1 LKYIYLIIFLAGS
14 PFIFAQ
20 SNTSSPYSIGGLG
33 EIAFKGNAINRHMGG
48 LDIVSDSLHANI
60 NNPASLGDLKL
71 VTYSLGLNYK
81 STKLSSNASNES
93 VTSASIDYLVVAIPT
108 KKFTFGFGILPAT
121 SVGYRLQS
129 VIDGEDINN
138 VVNRN
143 EGYGGLN
150 QTFISI
156 GFKVF
161 EFLNFGVSA
170 NYNFGKITNES
181 SRQEQNI
188 DFGTFFTKTSSLVG
202 FNYRFATQLKI
213 PLTSKVRLDAMAYYV
228 PKNSLTATNESVYF
242 TRSVTTQDL
251 GDFENVDLAARNL
264 KETSISLGD
273 QYSFG
278 LGITKEKKW
287 FVGGQYSQRN
297 SADYVN
303 NFISLDNI
311 TYANGSRLSF
321 GGFYLPDYSSI
332 TSYWKRIVYRAGMR
346 FEDTGV
352 LFNNQPLKETGIS
365 FGVSLPMAGYSNA
378 NIGIE
383 FGKRGSQDNGLIQE
397 SYWNLIVG
405 LSLNDI
411 WFIKR
416 KFNFNLYIK

>member
-1 LKYIYLIIFLAGS
+1 MKYIYLIIFLAGS

-33 EIAFKGNAINRHMGG
+33 EIAFKGNAINRLMGG
-48 LDIVSDSLHANI
+48 LDIVSDSLHANL

-71 VTYSLGLNYK
+71 VTYGLGLNYK
-81 STKLSSNASNES
+81 STKLSSSASNES

-129 VIDGEDINN
+129 VIEGDDINN

-150 QTFISI
+150 QTFLSI

-170 NYNFGKITNES
+170 NYNFGRITNES

-188 DFGTFFTKTSSLVG
+188 DFGTFFTKTSSLAG

-213 PLTSKVRLDAMAYYV
+213 PLTSKVRLDVMAYYV
-228 PKNSLTATNESVYF
+228 PNNSLTATNESVYF

-251 GDFENVDLAARNL
+251 GDFENVDLAAINL
-264 KETSISLGD
+264 DETTISLGN

-278 LGITKEKKW
+278 LGITKDKKW
-287 FVGGQYSQRN
+287 FVGGQYSRRN

-332 TSYWKRIVYRAGMR
+332 TSYWKRIVYRAGVR

-365 FGVSLPMAGYSNA
+365 FGVSLPMAGFSNA
-378 NIGIE
+378 NIGLE

-416 KFNFNLYIK
+416 KFN

>member
-1 LKYIYLIIFLAGS
+1 MKYIYLIIFLAGS

-33 EIAFKGNAINRHMGG
+33 EIAFKGNAINRLMGG
-48 LDIVSDSLHANI
+48 LDIVSDSLHANL

-81 STKLSSNASNES
+81 STKLSSSASNES

-129 VIDGEDINN
+129 VIEGDDINN

-143 EGYGGLN
+143 EGFGGLN
-150 QTFISI
+150 QTFLSI

-188 DFGTFFTKTSSLVG
+188 DFGTFFTKTSSLAG

-228 PKNSLTATNESVYF
+228 PNNSLTATNESVYF

-251 GDFENVDLAARNL
+251 GDFENVDLAAINL
-264 KETSISLGD
+264 DETTISLGN

-278 LGITKEKKW
+278 LGITKDKKW
-287 FVGGQYSQRN
+287 FVGGQYSRRN

-332 TSYWKRIVYRAGMR
+332 TSYWKRIVYRAGVR

-365 FGVSLPMAGYSNA
+365 FGVSLPMAGFSNA
-378 NIGIE
+378 NIGLE
-383 FGKRGSQDNGLIQE
+383 FGKRGSQENGLIQE

-416 KFNFNLYIK
+416 KFN

>member
-1 LKYIYLIIFLAGS
+1 MKYIYLIIFLAGS

-228 PKNSLTATNESVYF
+228 PENSLTATNESVYF

-287 FVGGQYSQRN
+287 FVGGQYYQRN
-297 SADYVN
+297 SADYVD

-311 TYANGSRLSF
+311 MYANGSRLSF

-416 KFNFNLYIK
+416 KFN

>member
-1 LKYIYLIIFLAGS
+1 MKYIYLLIFLAGS

-33 EIAFKGNAINRHMGG
+33 EIAFKGNAINRLMGG
-48 LDIVSDSLHANI
+48 LDIVSDSLHANL

-81 STKLSSNASNES
+81 STKLSSSASNES

-129 VIDGEDINN
+129 VIEGDDINN

-143 EGYGGLN
+143 EGFGGLN
-150 QTFISI
+150 QTFLSI

-188 DFGTFFTKTSSLVG
+188 DFGTFFTKTSSLAG

-213 PLTSKVRLDAMAYYV
+213 PLTSKARLDAMAYYV
-228 PKNSLTATNESVYF
+228 PNNSLTATNESVYF

-251 GDFENVDLAARNL
+251 GDFENVDLAAINL
-264 KETSISLGD
+264 DETTISLGN

-278 LGITKEKKW
+278 LGITKDKKW
-287 FVGGQYSQRN
+287 FVGGQYSRRN

-332 TSYWKRIVYRAGMR
+332 TSYWKRIVYRAGVR

-365 FGVSLPMAGYSNA
+365 FGVSLPMAGFSNA
-378 NIGIE
+378 NIGFE

-416 KFNFNLYIK
+416 KFN

>member
-1 LKYIYLIIFLAGS
+1 MKYIYLIIFLAGS

-33 EIAFKGNAINRHMGG
+33 EIAFKGNAINRLMGG
-48 LDIVSDSLHANI
+48 LDIVSDSLHANL

-81 STKLSSNASNES
+81 STKLSSSASNET

-129 VIDGEDINN
+129 VIEGDDINN
-138 VVNRN
+138 VVNLN
-143 EGYGGLN
+143 EGFGGLN
-150 QTFISI
+150 QTFLSI

-161 EFLNFGVSA
+161 EFLNFGVSV

-188 DFGTFFTKTSSLVG
+188 DFGTFFTKTSSLAG

-228 PKNSLTATNESVYF
+228 PNNSLTATNESVYF

-251 GDFENVDLAARNL
+251 GDFENVDLAAINL
-264 KETSISLGD
+264 DETTISLGN

-278 LGITKEKKW
+278 LGITKDKKW
-287 FVGGQYSQRN
+287 FVGGQYSRRN

-332 TSYWKRIVYRAGMR
+332 TSYWKRIVYRAGVR
-346 FEDTGV
+346 SEDTGV

-365 FGVSLPMAGYSNA
+365 FGVSLPMAGFSNA
-378 NIGIE
+378 NIGFE

-416 KFNFNLYIK
+416 KFN

>member
-1 LKYIYLIIFLAGS
+1 MKYIYLIIFLAGS

-129 VIDGEDINN
+129 VIDGENINN

-228 PKNSLTATNESVYF
+228 PENSLTATNESVYF

-416 KFNFNLYIK
+416 KFN

>member
-1 LKYIYLIIFLAGS
+1 MKYIYLIIFLAGS
-14 PFIFAQ
+14 TFIFAQ

-48 LDIVSDSLHANI
+48 LDIVLDSLHANI

-81 STKLSSNASNES
+81 STKLSSIASNES

-129 VIDGEDINN
+129 ATDGEDINN

-150 QTFISI
+150 QTFLSV
-156 GFKVF
+156 GFKIF
-161 EFLNFGVSA
+161 DFLNFGVSA

-202 FNYRFATQLKI
+202 FNYRFAIQLKI
-213 PLTSKVRLDAMAYYV
+213 PLTSKVRLDAMVYYV
-228 PKNSLTATNESVYF
+228 PKNSLTSINESVYF

-278 LGITKEKKW
+278 LG
-287 FVGGQYSQRN
+287 
-297 SADYVN
+297 
-303 NFISLDNI
+303 
-311 TYANGSRLSF
+311 
-321 GGFYLPDYSSI
+321 
-332 TSYWKRIVYRAGMR
+332 
-346 FEDTGV
+346 
-352 LFNNQPLKETGIS
+352 
-365 FGVSLPMAGYSNA
+365 
-378 NIGIE
+378 
-383 FGKRGSQDNGLIQE
+383 
-397 SYWNLIVG
+397 
-405 LSLNDI
+405 
-411 WFIKR
+411 
-416 KFNFNLYIK
+416 

>member
-1 LKYIYLIIFLAGS
+1 MKYIYLIIFLAGS

-129 VIDGEDINN
+129 VIDGENINN

-416 KFNFNLYIK
+416 KFN

>member
-33 EIAFKGNAINRHMGG
+33 EIAFKGNAINRLMGG
-48 LDIVSDSLHANI
+48 LDIVSDSLHANL

-81 STKLSSNASNES
+81 STKLSSSASNES

-129 VIDGEDINN
+129 VIEGDDINN

-143 EGYGGLN
+143 EGFGGLN
-150 QTFISI
+150 QTFLSI
-156 GFKVF
+156 GFKFF

-188 DFGTFFTKTSSLVG
+188 DFGTFFTKTSSLAG
-202 FNYRFATQLKI
+202 FNYRFASQLKI

-228 PKNSLTATNESVYF
+228 PNNSLTATNESVYF

-251 GDFENVDLAARNL
+251 GDFENVDLAAINL
-264 KETSISLGD
+264 DETTISLGN
-273 QYSFG
+273 QYSYG
-278 LGITKEKKW
+278 LGITKDKKW
-287 FVGGQYSQRN
+287 FVGGQYSRRN

-332 TSYWKRIVYRAGMR
+332 TSYWKRIVYRAGVR

-365 FGVSLPMAGYSNA
+365 FGVSLPMAGFSNA
-378 NIGIE
+378 NIGLE

-416 KFNFNLYIK
+416 KFN

>member
-1 LKYIYLIIFLAGS
+1 MKYIYLIIFLAGS

-33 EIAFKGNAINRHMGG
+33 EIAFKGNAINRLMGG
-48 LDIVSDSLHANI
+48 LDIVSDSLHANL

-81 STKLSSNASNES
+81 STKLSSSASNES

-129 VIDGEDINN
+129 VIEGDDINN
-138 VVNRN
+138 VVNLN
-143 EGYGGLN
+143 EGFGGLN
-150 QTFISI
+150 QTFLSI

-161 EFLNFGVSA
+161 EFLNFGVSV

-188 DFGTFFTKTSSLVG
+188 DFGTFFTKTSSLAG

-228 PKNSLTATNESVYF
+228 PNNSLTATNESVYF

-251 GDFENVDLAARNL
+251 GDFENVDLAAINL
-264 KETSISLGD
+264 DETTISLGN

-278 LGITKEKKW
+278 LGITKDKKW
-287 FVGGQYSQRN
+287 FVGGQYSRRN

-332 TSYWKRIVYRAGMR
+332 TSYWKRIVYRAGVR
-346 FEDTGV
+346 SEDTGV

-365 FGVSLPMAGYSNA
+365 FGVSLPMAGFSNA
-378 NIGIE
+378 NIGLE

-416 KFNFNLYIK
+416 KFN

>member
-1 LKYIYLIIFLAGS
+1 MKYIYLIIFLAVS
-14 PFIFAQ
+14 PYIFAQ

-129 VIDGEDINN
+129 VFDSEDINN

-213 PLTSKVRLDAMAYYV
+213 PLTSKIRLDAMAYYV
-228 PKNSLTATNESVYF
+228 PENSLTATNESVYF

-397 SYWNLIVG
+397 SYWNLIIG

-416 KFNFNLYIK
+416 KFN

>member
-1 LKYIYLIIFLAGS
+1 MKYIYLIIFLAGS

-33 EIAFKGNAINRHMGG
+33 EIAFKGNAINRLMGG
-48 LDIVSDSLHANI
+48 LDIVSDSLHANL

-81 STKLSSNASNES
+81 STKLSSIAANES
-93 VTSASIDYLVVAIPT
+93 VISASIDYLVVAIPT

-129 VIDGEDINN
+129 VIEGDDINN

-150 QTFISI
+150 QTFLSI

-170 NYNFGKITNES
+170 NYNFGRITNES

-188 DFGTFFTKTSSLVG
+188 DFGTFFTKTSSLAG
-202 FNYRFATQLKI
+202 FNYRFAIQLKI
-213 PLTSKVRLDAMAYYV
+213 PLTSRVRLDAMAYYV
-228 PKNSLTATNESVYF
+228 PNNSLTATNESVYF

-251 GDFENVDLAARNL
+251 GDFENLDLAAINL
-264 KETSISLGD
+264 NETSISLGN

-278 LGITKEKKW
+278 LGITKDKKW
-287 FVGGQYSQRN
+287 FVGGQYSRRN

-332 TSYWKRIVYRAGMR
+332 TSYWKRIVYRAGVR

-352 LFNNQPLKETGIS
+352 LFNDQALKETGIS
-365 FGVSLPMAGYSNA
+365 FGVSLPMAGFSNA
-378 NIGIE
+378 NIGLE
-383 FGKRGSQDNGLIQE
+383 FGKRGNQDNGLIQE

-416 KFNFNLYIK
+416 KFN

>member
-1 LKYIYLIIFLAGS
+1 MKYIYLIIFLAGS

-33 EIAFKGNAINRHMGG
+33 EIAFKGNAINRLMGG
-48 LDIVSDSLHANI
+48 LDIVSDSLHANL

-71 VTYSLGLNYK
+71 VTYGLGLNYK
-81 STKLSSNASNES
+81 STKLSSSASNES

-129 VIDGEDINN
+129 VIEGDDINN

-143 EGYGGLN
+143 EGFGGLN
-150 QTFISI
+150 QTFLSI

-170 NYNFGKITNES
+170 NYNFGRITNES

-188 DFGTFFTKTSSLVG
+188 DFGTFFTKTSSLAG

-228 PKNSLTATNESVYF
+228 PNNSLTATNESVYF

-251 GDFENVDLAARNL
+251 GDFENVDLAAINL
-264 KETSISLGD
+264 DETTISLGN

-278 LGITKEKKW
+278 LGITKDKKW
-287 FVGGQYSQRN
+287 FVGGQYSRRN

-332 TSYWKRIVYRAGMR
+332 TSYWKRIVYRAGVR

-365 FGVSLPMAGYSNA
+365 FGVSLPMAGFSNA
-378 NIGIE
+378 NIGFE

-416 KFNFNLYIK
+416 KFN

>member
-1 LKYIYLIIFLAGS
+1 MKYIYLIIFLAGS

-20 SNTSSPYSIGGLG
+20 SNTSSPYSVGGLG

-48 LDIVSDSLHANI
+48 LDIVLDSLHANI

-81 STKLSSNASNES
+81 STKLSSIASNES

-129 VIDGEDINN
+129 ATDGEDINN

-150 QTFISI
+150 QTFLSV
-156 GFKVF
+156 GFKIF
-161 EFLNFGVSA
+161 DFLNFGVSA

-202 FNYRFATQLKI
+202 FNYRFAIQLKI
-213 PLTSKVRLDAMAYYV
+213 PLTSKVRLDAMVYYV
-228 PKNSLTATNESVYF
+228 PKNSLTSINESVYF

-278 LGITKEKKW
+278 LGVTKEKKW
-287 FVGGQYSQRN
+287 FVGGQYSLHN
-297 SADYVN
+297 SADYVD

-311 TYANGSRLSF
+311 MYANGSRLSF

-332 TSYWKRIVYRAGMR
+332 KSYWKRIVYRAGMR

-352 LFNNQPLKETGIS
+352 LFNNQSLKETGIS

-378 NIGIE
+378 NIGLE

-397 SYWNLIVG
+397 SYWNLIIG

-416 KFNFNLYIK
+416 KFN

>member
-1 LKYIYLIIFLAGS
+1 MKYIYLIIFLAGS

-93 VTSASIDYLVVAIPT
+93 VTSASINYLVVAIPT
-108 KKFTFGFGILPAT
+108 KKFTFGFGILPTT

-129 VIDGEDINN
+129 VIDGENINN

-251 GDFENVDLAARNL
+251 GDFENLDLAARNL

-416 KFNFNLYIK
+416 KFN

>member
-129 VIDGEDINN
+129 VFDSEDINN

-383 FGKRGSQDNGLIQE
+383 IGKRGSQDNGLIQE

-416 KFNFNLYIK
+416 KFN

>member
-1 LKYIYLIIFLAGS
+1 MKYIYLIIFLAGS

-33 EIAFKGNAINRHMGG
+33 EIAFKGNAINRLMGG
-48 LDIVSDSLHANI
+48 LDIVSDSLHANL

-71 VTYSLGLNYK
+71 VTYGLGLNYK
-81 STKLSSNASNES
+81 STKLSSSASNES

-129 VIDGEDINN
+129 VIEGDDINN

-143 EGYGGLN
+143 EGFGGLN
-150 QTFISI
+150 QTFLSI

-170 NYNFGKITNES
+170 NYNFGRITNES

-188 DFGTFFTKTSSLVG
+188 DFGTFFTKTSSLAG

-228 PKNSLTATNESVYF
+228 PNNSLTATNESVYF

-251 GDFENVDLAARNL
+251 GDFENVNLAAINL
-264 KETSISLGD
+264 DETTISLGN

-278 LGITKEKKW
+278 LGITKDKKW
-287 FVGGQYSQRN
+287 FVGGQYSRRN

-332 TSYWKRIVYRAGMR
+332 TSYWKRIVYRTGVR

-365 FGVSLPMAGYSNA
+365 FGVSLPMAGFSNA
-378 NIGIE
+378 NIGFE

-416 KFNFNLYIK
+416 KFN

>member
-1 LKYIYLIIFLAGS
+1 MKYIYLIIFLAGS

-33 EIAFKGNAINRHMGG
+33 EIAFKGNAINRLMGG
-48 LDIVSDSLHANI
+48 LDIVSDSLHANL

-81 STKLSSNASNES
+81 STKLSSSASNET

-129 VIDGEDINN
+129 VIEGDDINN

-150 QTFISI
+150 QTFLSI

-170 NYNFGKITNES
+170 NYNFGRITNES

-188 DFGTFFTKTSSLVG
+188 DFGTFFTKTSSLAG

-228 PKNSLTATNESVYF
+228 PNNSLTATNESVYF

-251 GDFENVDLAARNL
+251 GDFENVDLAAINL
-264 KETSISLGD
+264 DETTISLGN

-278 LGITKEKKW
+278 LGITKDKKW
-287 FVGGQYSQRN
+287 FVGGQYSRRN

-332 TSYWKRIVYRAGMR
+332 TSYWKRIVYRAGVR

-365 FGVSLPMAGYSNA
+365 FGVSLPMAGFSNA
-378 NIGIE
+378 NIGLE

-416 KFNFNLYIK
+416 KFN

>member
-1 LKYIYLIIFLAGS
+1 MKYIYLIIFLAGS

-81 STKLSSNASNES
+81 STKLSSSASNES

-416 KFNFNLYIK
+416 KFN

>member
-1 LKYIYLIIFLAGS
+1 MKYIYLIIFLAGS
-14 PFIFAQ
+14 PFISAQ

-33 EIAFKGNAINRHMGG
+33 EIAFKGNAINRLMGG
-48 LDIVSDSLHANI
+48 LDIVSDSLHANL

-71 VTYSLGLNYK
+71 VTYGLGLNYK
-81 STKLSSNASNES
+81 STKLSSSASNES
-93 VTSASIDYLVVAIPT
+93 VTSAAIDYLVVAIPT

-129 VIDGEDINN
+129 VIEGDNINN
-138 VVNRN
+138 VVNLN
-143 EGYGGLN
+143 EGFGGLN
-150 QTFISI
+150 QTFLSI

-188 DFGTFFTKTSSLVG
+188 DFGTFFTKTSSLAG

-228 PKNSLTATNESVYF
+228 PNNSLTATNESVYF

-251 GDFENVDLAARNL
+251 GDFENVDLAAINL
-264 KETSISLGD
+264 DETTISLGN

-278 LGITKEKKW
+278 LGITKDKKW
-287 FVGGQYSQRN
+287 FVGGQYSRRN

-332 TSYWKRIVYRAGMR
+332 TSYWKRIVYRAGVR

-365 FGVSLPMAGYSNA
+365 FGVSLPMAGFSNA
-378 NIGIE
+378 NIGLE

-416 KFNFNLYIK
+416 KFN

>member
-1 LKYIYLIIFLAGS
+1 MKYIYLIIFLAGS

-129 VIDGEDINN
+129 VFDSEDINN

-416 KFNFNLYIK
+416 KFN

>member
-1 LKYIYLIIFLAGS
+1 MKYIYLIIFLAGS

-93 VTSASIDYLVVAIPT
+93 VTSASINYLVVAIPT

-129 VIDGEDINN
+129 VIEGEDINN

-416 KFNFNLYIK
+416 KFN

>member
-129 VIDGEDINN
+129 VIDGENINN

-251 GDFENVDLAARNL
+251 GDFENLDLAARNL

-416 KFNFNLYIK
+416 KFN

>member
-1 LKYIYLIIFLAGS
+1 MKYIYLIIFLAGS

-228 PKNSLTATNESVYF
+228 PENSLTATNESVYF

-416 KFNFNLYIK
+416 KFN

>member
-1 LKYIYLIIFLAGS
+1 MKYIYLIIFLAGS

-251 GDFENVDLAARNL
+251 GDFENLDLAARNL

-287 FVGGQYSQRN
+287 FVGGQYYQRN
-297 SADYVN
+297 SADYVD

-311 TYANGSRLSF
+311 MYANGSRLSF

-416 KFNFNLYIK
+416 KFN

>member
-1 LKYIYLIIFLAGS
+1 MKYIYLIIFLAGS

-33 EIAFKGNAINRHMGG
+33 ESAFKGNAINRHMGG

-93 VTSASIDYLVVAIPT
+93 VTSASINYLVVAIPT

-251 GDFENVDLAARNL
+251 GDFENLDLAARNL

-416 KFNFNLYIK
+416 KFN

>member
-1 LKYIYLIIFLAGS
+1 MKYIYLIIFLAGS

-93 VTSASIDYLVVAIPT
+93 VTSASINYLVVAIPT

-228 PKNSLTATNESVYF
+228 PENSLTATNESVYF

-251 GDFENVDLAARNL
+251 GDFENLDLAARNL

-416 KFNFNLYIK
+416 KFN

>member
-1 LKYIYLIIFLAGS
+1 MKYIYLIIFLAGS

-33 EIAFKGNAINRHMGG
+33 EIAFKGNAINRLMGG
-48 LDIVSDSLHANI
+48 LDIVSDSLHANL

-81 STKLSSNASNES
+81 STKLSSSASNES

-129 VIDGEDINN
+129 VIEGDDINN
-138 VVNRN
+138 VVNLN
-143 EGYGGLN
+143 EGFGGLN
-150 QTFISI
+150 QTFLSI
-156 GFKVF
+156 GFKFF

-188 DFGTFFTKTSSLVG
+188 DFGSFFTKTSSLAG

-228 PKNSLTATNESVYF
+228 PNNSLTATNESVYF

-251 GDFENVDLAARNL
+251 GDFENVDLAAINL
-264 KETSISLGD
+264 DETTISLGN

-278 LGITKEKKW
+278 LGITKDKKW
-287 FVGGQYSQRN
+287 FVGGQYSRRN

-332 TSYWKRIVYRAGMR
+332 TSYWKRIVYRAGVR
-346 FEDTGV
+346 SEDTGV

-365 FGVSLPMAGYSNA
+365 FGVSLPMAGFSNA
-378 NIGIE
+378 NIGFE

-416 KFNFNLYIK
+416 KFN

>member
-1 LKYIYLIIFLAGS
+1 MKYIYLIIFLAGS

-33 EIAFKGNAINRHMGG
+33 EIAFKGNAINRLMGG
-48 LDIVSDSLHANI
+48 LDIVSDSLHANL

-71 VTYSLGLNYK
+71 VTYGLGLNYK
-81 STKLSSNASNES
+81 STKLSSSASNES

-129 VIDGEDINN
+129 VIEGDDINN

-143 EGYGGLN
+143 EGFGGLN
-150 QTFISI
+150 QTFLSI

-170 NYNFGKITNES
+170 NYNFGRITNES

-188 DFGTFFTKTSSLVG
+188 DFGTFFTKTSSLAG

-228 PKNSLTATNESVYF
+228 PNNSLTATNESVYF

-251 GDFENVDLAARNL
+251 GDFENVDLAAINL
-264 KETSISLGD
+264 DETTISLGN

-278 LGITKEKKW
+278 LGITKDKKW
-287 FVGGQYSQRN
+287 FVGGQYSRRN

-332 TSYWKRIVYRAGMR
+332 TSYWKRIVYRTGVR

-365 FGVSLPMAGYSNA
+365 FGVSLPMAGFSNA
-378 NIGIE
+378 NIGLE

-416 KFNFNLYIK
+416 KFN

>member
-1 LKYIYLIIFLAGS
+1 MKYIYLIIFLAGS

-93 VTSASIDYLVVAIPT
+93 VTSASINYLVVAIPT

-251 GDFENVDLAARNL
+251 GDFENLDLAARNL

-416 KFNFNLYIK
+416 KFN

>member
-1 LKYIYLIIFLAGS
+1 MKYIYLIIFLSGS

-33 EIAFKGNAINRHMGG
+33 EIAFKGNAINKLMGG
-48 LDIVSDSLHANI
+48 LDIVSDSLHANL

-81 STKLSSNASNES
+81 STKLSSSASNES

-129 VIDGEDINN
+129 VIEGDDINN

-143 EGYGGLN
+143 EGFGGLN
-150 QTFISI
+150 QTFLSI

-188 DFGTFFTKTSSLVG
+188 DFGTFFTKTSSLAG

-228 PKNSLTATNESVYF
+228 PNNSLTATNESVYF

-251 GDFENVDLAARNL
+251 GDFENVDLAAINL
-264 KETSISLGD
+264 DETTISLGN

-278 LGITKEKKW
+278 LGITKDKKW
-287 FVGGQYSQRN
+287 FVGGQYSRRN

-311 TYANGSRLSF
+311 TYANGSRFSF

-332 TSYWKRIVYRAGMR
+332 TSYWKRIVYRAGVR

-365 FGVSLPMAGYSNA
+365 FGVSLPMAGFSNA
-378 NIGIE
+378 NIGLE
-383 FGKRGSQDNGLIQE
+383 FGKRGSKDNGLIQE

-416 KFNFNLYIK
+416 KFN

>member
-33 EIAFKGNAINRHMGG
+33 EIAFKGNAINRLMGG
-48 LDIVSDSLHANI
+48 LDIVSDSLHANL

-81 STKLSSNASNES
+81 STKLSSSASNES

-129 VIDGEDINN
+129 VIEGDDINN

-143 EGYGGLN
+143 EGFGGLN
-150 QTFISI
+150 QTFLSI
-156 GFKVF
+156 GFKFF

-188 DFGTFFTKTSSLVG
+188 DFGTFFTKTSSLAG

-213 PLTSKVRLDAMAYYV
+213 QLTSKVRLDAMAYYV
-228 PKNSLTATNESVYF
+228 PNNSLTATNESVYF

-251 GDFENVDLAARNL
+251 GDFENVDLAAINL
-264 KETSISLGD
+264 DETTISLGN
-273 QYSFG
+273 QYSYG
-278 LGITKEKKW
+278 LGITKDKKW
-287 FVGGQYSQRN
+287 FVGGQYSRRN

-332 TSYWKRIVYRAGMR
+332 TSYWKRIVYRAGVR

-365 FGVSLPMAGYSNA
+365 FGVSLPMAGFSNA
-378 NIGIE
+378 NIGLE
-383 FGKRGSQDNGLIQE
+383 FGKRGSQENGLIQE

-416 KFNFNLYIK
+416 KFN

>member
-1 LKYIYLIIFLAGS
+1 MKYIYLIIFLAGS

-33 EIAFKGNAINRHMGG
+33 EIAFKGNAINRLMGG
-48 LDIVSDSLHANI
+48 LDIVSDSLHANL

-81 STKLSSNASNES
+81 STKLSSSASNES

-129 VIDGEDINN
+129 VIEGDDINN

-143 EGYGGLN
+143 EGFGGLN
-150 QTFISI
+150 QTFLSL

-188 DFGTFFTKTSSLVG
+188 DFGTFFTKTSSLAG

-213 PLTSKVRLDAMAYYV
+213 PLTSKARLDAMAYYV
-228 PKNSLTATNESVYF
+228 PNNSLTATNESVYF

-251 GDFENVDLAARNL
+251 GDFENVDLAAINL
-264 KETSISLGD
+264 DETTISLGN

-278 LGITKEKKW
+278 LGITKDKKW
-287 FVGGQYSQRN
+287 FVGGQYSRRN

-332 TSYWKRIVYRAGMR
+332 TSYWKRIVYRAGVR

-365 FGVSLPMAGYSNA
+365 FGVSLPMAGFSNA
-378 NIGIE
+378 NIGFE

-416 KFNFNLYIK
+416 KFN

>member
-1 LKYIYLIIFLAGS
+1 MKYIYLIIFLAGS

-33 EIAFKGNAINRHMGG
+33 EIAFKGNAINRLMGG
-48 LDIVSDSLHANI
+48 LDIVSDSLHANL

-81 STKLSSNASNES
+81 STKLSSSASNES

-129 VIDGEDINN
+129 VIEGDDINN

-143 EGYGGLN
+143 EGFGGLN
-150 QTFISI
+150 QTFLSI
-156 GFKVF
+156 GFKFF

-188 DFGTFFTKTSSLVG
+188 DFGTFFTKTSSLAG

-213 PLTSKVRLDAMAYYV
+213 QLTSKVRLDAMAYYV
-228 PKNSLTATNESVYF
+228 PNNSLTATNESVYF

-251 GDFENVDLAARNL
+251 GDFENVDLAAINL
-264 KETSISLGD
+264 DETTISLGN
-273 QYSFG
+273 QYSYG
-278 LGITKEKKW
+278 LGITKDKKW
-287 FVGGQYSQRN
+287 FVGGQYSRRN

-332 TSYWKRIVYRAGMR
+332 TSYWKRIVYRAGVR

-365 FGVSLPMAGYSNA
+365 FGVSLPMAGFSNA
-378 NIGIE
+378 NIGLE

-416 KFNFNLYIK
+416 KFN

>member
-1 LKYIYLIIFLAGS
+1 MKYIYLIIFLAGS

-378 NIGIE
+378 NIGVE

-416 KFNFNLYIK
+416 KFN

>member
-1 LKYIYLIIFLAGS
+1 MKYIYLIIFLAGS

-81 STKLSSNASNES
+81 STKLSSSASNES

-150 QTFISI
+150 KTFITI

-228 PKNSLTATNESVYF
+228 PENSLTATNESVYF
-242 TRSVTTQDL
+242 TRSVTTQDI

-278 LGITKEKKW
+278 LGVTKEKKW
-287 FVGGQYSQRN
+287 FVGGQYSLRN
-297 SADYVN
+297 SAGYVD

-311 TYANGSRLSF
+311 MYANGSRLSF
-321 GGFYLPDYSSI
+321 GGFYLPDYSSL

-352 LFNNQPLKETGIS
+352 LFNNQSLKETGIS
-365 FGVSLPMAGYSNA
+365 FGVSLPMVGYSNA
-378 NIGIE
+378 NIGVE

-397 SYWNLIVG
+397 SYWNLIIG

-416 KFNFNLYIK
+416 KFN

>member
-93 VTSASIDYLVVAIPT
+93 VTSASINYLVVAIPT

-416 KFNFNLYIK
+416 KFN

>member
-1 LKYIYLIIFLAGS
+1 MKYIYLIIFLAGS

-33 EIAFKGNAINRHMGG
+33 ESAFKGNAINRHMGG

-251 GDFENVDLAARNL
+251 GDFENLDLAARNL

-287 FVGGQYSQRN
+287 FVGGQYYQRN
-297 SADYVN
+297 SADYVD

-311 TYANGSRLSF
+311 MYANGSRLSF

-416 KFNFNLYIK
+416 KFN

>member
-1 LKYIYLIIFLAGS
+1 MKYIYLIIFLAGS

-33 EIAFKGNAINRHMGG
+33 EIAFKGNAINRLMGG
-48 LDIVSDSLHANI
+48 LDIVSDSLHANL

-81 STKLSSNASNES
+81 STKLSSSASNES

-129 VIDGEDINN
+129 VIEGDDINN

-143 EGYGGLN
+143 EGFGGLN
-150 QTFISI
+150 QTFLSI

-170 NYNFGKITNES
+170 NYNFGRITNES

-188 DFGTFFTKTSSLVG
+188 DFGTFFTKTSSLAG

-228 PKNSLTATNESVYF
+228 PNNSLTATNESVYF

-251 GDFENVDLAARNL
+251 GDFENVDLAAINL
-264 KETSISLGD
+264 DETTISLGN

-278 LGITKEKKW
+278 LGITKDKKW
-287 FVGGQYSQRN
+287 FVGGQYSRRN

-332 TSYWKRIVYRAGMR
+332 TSYWKRIVYRAGVR

-365 FGVSLPMAGYSNA
+365 FGVSLPMAGFSNA
-378 NIGIE
+378 NIGLE

-416 KFNFNLYIK
+416 KFN